1 PSFFSKRNEK
11 SYGLSNSTT
20 SYSRPQRINQSIGSF
35 PEMNSTTQ
43 ISNNFQGNSS
53 RDTLASGVG
62 PQMAAD
68 ESGNLYSLVSYDAS
82 GDGYLDMVLY
92 KSTDNGAT
100 WAQEVYVYN
109 STADLVDGDVEVIN
123 NYFLWFYNNNGT
135 MRIFWA
141 HQTNW
146 PNGDYGTVTLTVD
159 AGWESAGLWGS
170 ILADKFYYEIASTWT
185 YVVWYAYNDSTD
197 EDRIFYSMSQDS
209 ARTWSSPV
217 TVSTDTV
224 SYFRPGLALA
234 YSTPEAGTS
243 VDHAWTTWS
252 DADGNT
258 KVASI
263 DVYTDSVETH
273 TVMTAGEHYDFYQAP
288 SISAYYDELLVMS
301 GVEWDT
307 SYGFGNDMDIAMTF
321 SVDDGENWGSTYDW
335 YYWGDITDYPD
346 AWDYAAAPA
355 FSSDGVVGFSMAK
368 GYYQDDDVLYL
379 SNNTSDFLSGWSSP
393 AVVQEGLTEVYM
405 TASTIVGTIFNLAY
419 DDYQNEV
426 VYYASYDL
434 GAVQTGGTVTG
445 QVTDAV
451 TGYAISGATV
461 TIYTETTTTDGSGNY
476 TITGIPPAALEANFF
491 GQPLE
496 GEAPL
501 SVQFYNNSTEGFR
514 SITVS
519 KEDYATY

>member
-1 PSFFSKRNEK
+1 MSYRIFSHICFILIASSFIIGQNNQSFSGKKSRTPFSDKYMGTSSNRLNIQDQYSGQNQVDLINPSFFSKRNEK

-35 PEMNSTTQ
+35 PEMNSMTQ

-159 AGWESAGLWGS
+159 EGWESTGLWGS
-170 ILADKFYYEIASTWT
+170 VLADKFYYEVASTWT
-185 YVVWYAYNDSTD
+185 YVVWYAHNSTTD

-234 YSTPEAGTS
+234 YSTPEAYTG

-273 TVMTAGEHYDFYQAP
+273 TVMTAGEYYDFYQAP

-307 SYGFGNDMDIAMTF
+307 SYGFGDDMDIAVTF

-393 AVVQEGLTEVYM
+393 TVVQEGLTEVYM
-405 TASTIVGTIFNLAY
+405 TASTIVGTIFN
-419 DDYQNEV
+419 
-426 VYYASYDL
+426 
-434 GAVQTGGTVTG
+434 
-445 QVTDAV
+445 
-451 TGYAISGATV
+451 IKR
-461 TIYTETTTTDGSGNY
+461 IY
-476 TITGIPPAALEANFF
+476 
-491 GQPLE
+491 
-496 GEAPL
+496 
-501 SVQFYNNSTEGFR
+501 
-514 SITVS
+514 
-519 KEDYATY
+519 